1 MATYAENL
9 LTSRNNIAARLA
21 EMTANPKP
29 NYSIDGVSYSWD
41 SLRVSLEQQL
51 TRLNTMLQMAEG
63 GFEIRSQG
71 FT

>member
-9 LTSRNNIAARLA
+9 KTTRDNIAAKLA
-21 EMTANPKP
+21 EMSANPKP

-41 SLRVSLEQQL
+41 QLRMSLSQQL
-51 TRLNTMLQMAEG
+51 KDVNEMLAMADG

-71 FT
+71 IT